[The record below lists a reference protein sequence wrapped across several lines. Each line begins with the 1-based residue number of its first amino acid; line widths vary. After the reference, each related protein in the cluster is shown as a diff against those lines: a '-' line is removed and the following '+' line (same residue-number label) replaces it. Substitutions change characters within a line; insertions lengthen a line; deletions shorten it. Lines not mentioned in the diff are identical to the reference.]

1 MIKKNN
7 LNHGDKKAWEDYI
20 KNPNDIYDKDKPESG
35 NKNRKDRFNF
45 DLHGLSLDEANKK
58 VKEVIMSCSEKNY
71 REILLI
77 TGKGLHSKDDD
88 VYKSSKLNK
97 LKYSVPEYINSE
109 PEISKLIL
117 SVKNPSRKDGGD
129 GALLIKLRKLWNDRE
144 ISIINNILLEL
155 NECNQETSLDKNII
169 LKILILFFQKMY

>member
-1 MIKKNN
+1 VKKKDTLSQKDKEDWKNFLEDTSRIPDKDQNNQIKNN
-7 LNHGDKKAWEDYI
+7 DQ
-20 KNPNDIYDKDKPESG
+20 IY
-35 NKNRKDRFNF
+35 RF
-45 DLHGLSLDEANKK
+45 DLHGLTLSEANKK
-58 VKEVIMSCSEKNY
+58 VKDIIISCSEKNY

-129 GALLIKLRKLWNDRE
+129 GALLIKLRKL
-144 ISIINNILLEL
+144 
-155 NECNQETSLDKNII
+155 
-169 LKILILFFQKMY
+169 